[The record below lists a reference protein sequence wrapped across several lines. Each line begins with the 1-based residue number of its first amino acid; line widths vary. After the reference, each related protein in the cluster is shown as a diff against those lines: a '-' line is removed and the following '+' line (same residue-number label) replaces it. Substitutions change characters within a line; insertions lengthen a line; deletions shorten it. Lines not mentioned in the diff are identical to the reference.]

1 MISAILLAA
10 GESKRMGRMKLT
22 MPLGEDTVIEQVVS
36 HLLSSSVDEIV
47 IVLGHQSEQVRQT
60 IGDKPV
66 KFVINKDYKLGMSTS
81 IRAGLNELDDRS
93 DALIVVLGDQP
104 FIYSEI
110 IDKLVQAYENNDK
123 GIVVPTYR
131 GRNGHPVI
139 FDMKYKT
146 ELLALK
152 GDEGGRQLIAENGN
166 DVLEVPVDAEGIIK
180 DIDTP
185 DDYHA
190 SIEYNRYSKND

>member
-47 IVLGHQSEQVRQT
+47 IVLGHESKQVRQT

-66 KFVINKDYKLGMSTS
+66 KFVLNNDYALGMSTS
-81 IRAGLNELDDRS
+81 IIAGLNELDDR
-93 DALIVVLGDQP
+93 AEAVIVVLGDQP